1 MHWIKAAICFS
12 LVAFVA
18 TFSVARAAEPT
29 KEDLAFFENRIR
41 PLLVEHCQKCH
52 GAKKQES
59 GLRLDHREMMM
70 AGGDRGAAID
80 LADAGS
86 SLLLKAVRHE
96 GDLKMPEKKLPQPA
110 IDDLTEWI
118 KRGAPWPAEARSAA
132 VVRSGPITKEERL
145 FWSLQPPKE
154 MPLPELKDA
163 SRVSTPIDRFI
174 TAAWEKN
181 GVVPSKPADNR
192 TLLRRAT
199 FDLTGLPPEL
209 EELNAFLSDESPDAF
224 ARVIDR
230 LLASP
235 AYGERWGRHWLDVV
249 RYADTA
255 GETADY
261 PVREAYR
268 YRNYVIES
276 LNRDKPYDE
285 FVREQIAGDILAR
298 SAPRERYA
306 ELVTATGYL
315 AISRR
320 FGFDS
325 ENYHHLTIQDT
336 IDNLGQS
343 FLGLTL
349 GCARC
354 HDHKFD
360 PVTMSDYYALYGIFE
375 SSRYA
380 FPGSEQKQKVRAMA
394 PLLPPEEAA
403 AAWRKYDDR
412 FAALA
417 KQLETAKQGVPSVK
431 VRSLDDIDGDFELQG
446 VSAGGSRGV
455 LVPPWTYAGEPLI
468 TNGAQSPLK
477 NIYRGGGVGAMLPG
491 GEGEHGIAQAIP
503 AYLAKDAKA
512 LSISFDFRMAPAQAG
527 SKGEYRFFVG
537 NGVSTP
543 AAEVFISSEAAF
555 VRSGDEVQEVR
566 KLKPGQ
572 WYQAQLNLDLAAKT
586 WQAVV
591 ASPGDPFTSES
602 LKLAS
607 GFRGEVNHLALD
619 ARGHQQGPRPML
631 EIDNI
636 ATSRTPFPSVDSALP
651 LLPTP
656 EGEVKVPQMLAELN
670 PLLENGPCE
679 LAYAVVEGT
688 PVNTRIQKRGEPSK
702 LGEEV
707 SRRWLDVLG
716 GDVLAK
722 DKAGSGRLELAHWLT
737 RKENSLTSRVM
748 VNRLWQ
754 HHFAQGLVPTENDFG
769 TRGSRPSHPELLDYL
784 ASRFQSDGW
793 SMKKMHRR
801 IMLSCVYQLNSADS
815 LPLPLGEGRGEG
827 VGVGRGSPDP
837 ARSSTESLPVRGSLG
852 DLRSAVSAGSG
863 DPRRT
868 TTDPA
873 NQFLS
878 HFPRQRLDAES
889 LRDSLLF
896 LGGNLDRSVGKE
908 QPFPAMATW
917 GFTQHNP
924 FTAVYDSPRRSIYLM
939 TQRLKR
945 HPYLSLFDGADTN
958 ASTPRR
964 QDTTVPTQS
973 LFLMNDPFVHDQ
985 STGLARRV
993 LASAADEPARIR
1005 VVYEIILT
1013 REPTATDLA
1022 ADQAFLAEYGKLL
1035 STSSVPADQR
1045 EVAAWSALVRTLF
1058 TRNGF
1063 LFVD

>member
-1 MHWIKAAICFS
+1 VHWIKAASYFA
-12 LVAFVA
+12 LAFLVA
-18 TFSVARAAEPT
+18 TFAIAPAAEPT

-59 GLRLDHREMMM
+59 GLRLDHREMML

-80 LADAGS
+80 LADAGG

-96 GDLKMPEKKLPQPA
+96 GDLKMPEKKLPAAA
-110 IDDLTEWI
+110 IADLAEWI
-118 KRGAPWPAEARSAA
+118 KRGAPWPAEAKTTSNL
-132 VVRSGPITKEERL
+132 RSGPITKEERQ
-145 FWSLQPPKE
+145 FWSFQQPKE
-154 MPLPELKDA
+154 ASLMEVKDA
-163 SRVSTPIDRFI
+163 SRISTPIDHFVV
-174 TAAWEKN
+174 AAWEKN
-181 GVVPSKPADNR
+181 GLTPSPPADKR
-192 TLLRRAT
+192 TLLRRTA
-199 FDLTGLPPEL
+199 FDLTGLPPEI
-209 EELNAFLSDESPDAF
+209 EAVNAFVADESPDSF

-235 AYGERWGRHWLDVV
+235 AYGERWGRYWLDVV

-261 PVREAYR
+261 PVKEAYR
-268 YRNYVIES
+268 YRNYVIDS

-336 IDNLGQS
+336 IDTLGQS

-360 PVTMSDYYALYGIFE
+360 PVTTSDYYALYGIFE

-403 AAWRKYDDR
+403 VAWRKYDDR
-412 FAALA
+412 FVVLA

-477 NIYRGGGVGAMLPG
+477 NIYRGGAVGAMLPG
-491 GEGEHGIAQAIP
+491 GEVEHSIAQAIP
-503 AYLAKDAKA
+503 AYLVKNAKVC
-512 LSISFDFRMAPAQAG
+512 ISFDFKMAPAQAG

-537 NGVSTP
+537 NGASTP
-543 AAEVFISSEAAF
+543 AAEIFISSEAVF
-555 VRSGDEVQEVR
+555 VRSGDEVKEVR

-572 WYQAQLNLDLAAKT
+572 WYQAQLNLDASAKT
-586 WQAVV
+586 WQATI
-591 ASPGDPFTSES
+591 ASPGDPFTSEP
-602 LKLAS
+602 LKMAS
-607 GFRGEVNHLALD
+607 GFHGEVNHLDFD
-619 ARGHQQGPRPML
+619 ARGHMPGPRPML

-636 ATSRTPFPSVDSALP
+636 AASRVPFPSVDSP
-651 LLPTP
+651 LPTLPMP
-656 EGEVKVPQMLAELN
+656 EGEVKVPEVLAQLH

-702 LGEEV
+702 LGDEV
-707 SRRWLDVLG
+707 PRRWLDVLG

-722 DKAGSGRLELAHWLT
+722 DNAGSGRLELANWLT
-737 RKENSLTSRVM
+737 RTENPLTARVM

-754 HHFAQGLVPTENDFG
+754 HHFSQGLVATENDFG
-769 TRGSRPSHPELLDYL
+769 TRGSKASHPELLDCL
-784 ASRFQSDGW
+784 AVCFQKDGW

-801 IMLSCVYQLNSADS
+801 IMLSSVYQLSSA
-815 LPLPLGEGRGEG
+815 E
-827 VGVGRGSPDP
+827 P
-837 ARSSTESLPVRGSLG
+837 A
-852 DLRSAVSAGSG
+852 
-863 DPRRT
+863 T

-873 NQFLS
+873 NLQLS

-889 LRDSLLF
+889 LRDSLLL
-896 LGGNLDRSVGKE
+896 LGGNLDRSEGKE

-973 LFLMNDPFVHDQ
+973 LFLLNDPFVHDQ
-985 STGLARRV
+985 SASLARRI
-993 LASAADEPARIR
+993 LATATDEPARIR
-1005 VVYEIILT
+1005 LAYEIILT
-1013 REPTATDLA
+1013 REPTADDLA
-1022 ADQAFLAEYGKLL
+1022 GEQTFLAEYRKVL
-1035 STSSVPADQR
+1035 STSNIPANQR
-1045 EVAAWSALVRTLF
+1045 DVVAWSAVVRTLF
-1058 TRNGF
+1058 TGNGF

>member
-1 MHWIKAAICFS
+1 MVKSTGINYFAGIFAVHGIKPFVGFWAI
-12 LVAFVA
+12 LAGATVA
-18 TFSVARAAEPT
+18 SAAEPS
-29 KEDLAFFENRIR
+29 KDDLAFFENRIR
-41 PLLVEHCQKCH
+41 PLLVENCQKCH

-59 GLRLDHREMMM
+59 GLRLDHREMML

-80 LADAGS
+80 LADAGA

-110 IDDLTEWI
+110 IADLAEWI
-118 KRGAPWPAEARSAA
+118 RRGAPWPAEAKTATTL
-132 VVRSGPITKEERL
+132 RSGPITKEERL

-154 MPLPELKDA
+154 SPLPEVKDA
-163 SRVSTPIDRFI
+163 SRINTPVDRFV

-181 GVVPSKPADNR
+181 GLTPSMPADKR

-209 EELNAFLSDESPDAF
+209 EEVNVFVADDSPDAF
-224 ARVIDR
+224 AKTIDR

-261 PVREAYR
+261 PVKEAYR

-276 LNRDKPYDE
+276 LNRDKPYNE

-298 SAPRERYA
+298 TAPRERYA

-336 IDNLGQS
+336 IDTLGQS

-360 PVTMSDYYALYGIFE
+360 PVTTSDYYALYGIFE

-394 PLLPPEEAA
+394 PLMPPEEAA
-403 AAWRKYDDR
+403 VAWRKYDDR
-412 FAALA
+412 FAVLA

-491 GEGEHGIAQAIP
+491 GDGEHSVAQAIP
-503 AYLAKDAKA
+503 AYLAKDAKT
-512 LSISFDFRMAPAQAG
+512 LFVSFDFKMAPAQAG

-537 NGVSTP
+537 NGTSSP
-543 AAEVFISSEAAF
+543 AAEIFISSEAVF
-555 VRSGDEVQEVR
+555 VRSGDEVKETR

-572 WYQAQLNLDLAAKT
+572 WYQAQVNLDLAAGT
-586 WQAVV
+586 WQAII
-591 ASPGDPFTSES
+591 AAPGDPFTSQP

-607 GFRGEVNHLALD
+607 GFRGDVNHLAFD
-619 ARGHQQGPRPML
+619 AHGHLPGPRPML

-636 ATSRTPFPSVDSALP
+636 AASRVPFPSVDSPLPALP
-651 LLPTP
+651 MP
-656 EGEVKVPQMLAELN
+656 EGEIKVPEVLSQLN

-688 PVNTRIQKRGEPSK
+688 PGNTHIQKRGEPSK
-702 LGEEV
+702 LGDEV
-707 SRRWLDVLG
+707 PRRWLDVLG

-722 DKAGSGRLELAHWLT
+722 ENAGSGRLELANWLT
-737 RKENSLTSRVM
+737 RKENSLTARVM
-748 VNRLWQ
+748 VNRIWQ
-754 HHFAQGLVPTENDFG
+754 HHFAQGLVATENDFG
-769 TRGSRPSHPELLDYL
+769 TRGSRPTHPELLDFL
-784 ASRFQSDGW
+784 ATRFPADGW

-801 IMLSCVYQLNSADS
+801 IMLSGVYQLNSA
-815 LPLPLGEGRGEG
+815 E
-827 VGVGRGSPDP
+827 P
-837 ARSSTESLPVRGSLG
+837 A
-852 DLRSAVSAGSG
+852 
-863 DPRRT
+863 T

-878 HFPRQRLDAES
+878 HYPRQRLDAES
-889 LRDSLLF
+889 LRDSLLL
-896 LGGNLDRSVGKE
+896 LGGNLDRSMGKE
-908 QPFPAMATW
+908 QPFPALATW

-945 HPYLSLFDGADTN
+945 HPYLALFDGADTN

-973 LFLMNDPFVHDQ
+973 LFLMNDPFVHEQ
-985 STGLARRV
+985 SAGLARRV
-993 LASAADEPARIR
+993 LASADGEPARIR
-1005 VVYEIILT
+1005 LAYDIVLSQ
-1013 REPTATDLA
+1013 EPTADDITT
-1022 ADQAFLAEYGKLL
+1022 DQAFLAEYGKQLAT
-1035 STSSVPADQR
+1035 STVAADQR
-1045 EVAAWSALVRTLF
+1045 DVAAWSALVRTIL
-1058 TRNGF
+1058 TRNDF

>member
-1 MHWIKAAICFS
+1 MFMTLRTHTIHCSLAI
-12 LVAFVA
+12 LVA
-18 TFSVARAAEPT
+18 TFSVACASEPT

-59 GLRLDHREMMM
+59 GLRLDHREMML
-70 AGGDRGAAID
+70 AGGDRGAAVD
-80 LADAGS
+80 LADVEA

-96 GDLKMPEKKLPQPA
+96 GDLKMPEKKLPQQA
-110 IDDLTEWI
+110 MIDLVEWI
-118 KRGAPWPAEARSAA
+118 RRGAPWPVESKTTAT
-132 VVRSGPITKEERL
+132 VRSGPITKEERL
-145 FWSLQPPKE
+145 FWSLQPPRE
-154 MPLPELKDA
+154 ALLPEVKDS
-163 SRVSTPIDRFI
+163 SRASTPMDRFI
-174 TAAWEKN
+174 TAAWEKH
-181 GVVPSKPADNR
+181 GLTPSMPADQR

-209 EELNAFLSDESPDAF
+209 EEVKAFLADESPDAF
-224 ARVIDR
+224 AKVVDR

-268 YRNYVIES
+268 YRNYVVET

-298 SAPRERYA
+298 SAPREKYA

-336 IDNLGQS
+336 IDTLGQS

-380 FPGSEQKQKVRAMA
+380 FPGSEQKQRVRAMA

-403 AAWRKYDDR
+403 AAWQKYDDR
-412 FAALA
+412 FAVLA
-417 KQLETAKQGVPSVK
+417 KQLEAAKQGVPSVK

-477 NIYRGGGVGAMLPG
+477 NVYRGGAVGAMLPG
-491 GEGEHGIAQAIP
+491 GEGEHSIAQAIP
-503 AYLAKDAKA
+503 ASLAKEAKS
-512 LSISFDFRMAPAQAG
+512 LHIVFDFRLTPAQAG
-527 SKGEYRFFVG
+527 SQGEYRFFVG
-537 NGVSTP
+537 NGARTP
-543 AAEVFISSEAAF
+543 AAEIYISSEAIF
-555 VRSGDEVQEVR
+555 VRSGDEVKEVR
-566 KLKPGQ
+566 KLKPGH
-572 WYQAQLNLDLAAKT
+572 WYQAQLHLDLAAET
-586 WQAVV
+586 WRAVI
-591 ASPGDPFTSES
+591 ASPGDPFTSDP
-602 LKLAS
+602 LKLAG
-607 GFRGEVNHLALD
+607 GFRGEVNHLAID
-619 ARGHQQGPRPML
+619 ARGHLPGPRPML

-636 ATSRTPFPSVDSALP
+636 AASRVPFPSVDSSLPALP
-651 LLPTP
+651 MP
-656 EGEVKVPQMLAELN
+656 EGEVQVPQVLAELN

-702 LGEEV
+702 LGDEV
-707 SRRWLDVLG
+707 PRRWLDVLG
-716 GDVLAK
+716 GDLLAK
-722 DKAGSGRLELAHWLT
+722 DNAGSGRLELANWLT
-737 RKENSLTSRVM
+737 RPENPLTARVM
-748 VNRLWQ
+748 VNRIWQ
-754 HHFAQGLVPTENDFG
+754 HHFVQGLVATENDFG

-784 ASRFQSDGW
+784 ASRFQADGW
-793 SMKKMHRR
+793 SLKKMHRR
-801 IMLSCVYQLNSADS
+801 IMLSSVYQLSS
-815 LPLPLGEGRGEG
+815 GE
-827 VGVGRGSPDP
+827 P
-837 ARSSTESLPVRGSLG
+837 A
-852 DLRSAVSAGSG
+852 
-863 DPRRT
+863 T

-878 HFPRQRLDAES
+878 HYPRQRLDAES
-889 LRDSLLF
+889 LRDSLLW

-908 QPFPAMATW
+908 QPFPAIATW

-924 FTAVYDSPRRSIYLM
+924 FTAVFDSPRRSIYLM

-945 HPYLSLFDGADTN
+945 HPYLALFDGADTN

-973 LFLMNDPFVHDQ
+973 LFLMNDPFVHEQ
-985 STGLARRV
+985 SVGLARRI
-993 LASAADEPARIR
+993 LASAADEPPRIR
-1005 VVYEIILT
+1005 LAYEMILT
-1013 REPTATDLA
+1013 QEPSVDDLA
-1022 ADQAFLAEYGKLL
+1022 ADRVFLAQYRQLL
-1035 STSSVPADQR
+1035 ASSNFPDDQR
-1045 EVAAWSALVRTLF
+1045 EVVAWSALMRTLF
-1058 TRNGF
+1058 TRNEF

>member
-1 MHWIKAAICFS
+1 MTFRTLTTYCAVAI
-12 LVAFVA
+12 FVA
-18 TFSVARAAEPT
+18 TSAACAAEPT

-59 GLRLDHREMMM
+59 GLRLDHREMML

-80 LADAGS
+80 LADAGA
-86 SLLLKAVRHE
+86 SLLLKAVQHE

-110 IDDLTEWI
+110 IADLAEWI
-118 KRGAPWPAEARSAA
+118 RRGAPWPAEAKTATTL
-132 VVRSGPITKEERL
+132 RSGPITKEERQ
-145 FWSLQPPKE
+145 FWSLQPPQDL
-154 MPLPELKDA
+154 PLPEVKDA
-163 SRVSTPIDRFI
+163 SRISTPIDRFI
-174 TAAWEKN
+174 NAAWEKN
-181 GVVPSKPADNR
+181 GLTPSPLADKR

-209 EELNAFLSDESPDAF
+209 EDVNAFLADESPDAF
-224 ARVIDR
+224 AKTTDR

-276 LNRDKPYDE
+276 LNRDKPYDQ

-298 SAPRERYA
+298 TAPREKYA

-336 IDNLGQS
+336 IDTLGQS
-343 FLGLTL
+343 FLALTL

-360 PVTMSDYYALYGIFE
+360 PVTTSDYYALYGIFE

-403 AAWRKYDDR
+403 AAWRKYDER
-412 FAALA
+412 FTVLA

-455 LVPPWTYAGEPLI
+455 LVLPWTYAGEPLI
-468 TNGAQSPLK
+468 TNGAQSSLK

-491 GEGEHGIAQAIP
+491 GDGEHSISQAIP
-503 AYLAKDAKA
+503 AYLAKDAKS
-512 LSISFDFRMAPAQAG
+512 LHVTFDFRMAPAHAG
-527 SKGEYRFFVG
+527 SKGEYRFCVG
-537 NGVSTP
+537 NGANIP
-543 AAEVFISSEAAF
+543 AAEIFISSEAAF
-555 VRSGDEVQEVR
+555 VRGGDEVKEVR

-572 WYQAQLNLDLAAKT
+572 WYQAQLNLDIAAGT
-586 WQAVV
+586 WQASI
-591 ASPGDPFTSES
+591 AAPEDPFTSEP
-602 LKLAS
+602 LKLAG
-607 GFRGEVNHLALD
+607 GFRGDVNHLAFD
-619 ARGHQQGPRPML
+619 ARGHLPGPRPML

-636 ATSRTPFPSVDSALP
+636 AASRVPFPSVDSP
-651 LLPTP
+651 LPTLPMP
-656 EGEVKVPQMLAELN
+656 EGEVKLPEIQAELHS
-670 PLLENGPCE
+670 LLEIGPSE

-688 PVNTRIQKRGEPSK
+688 PVNTRIHKRGEPSK
-702 LGEEV
+702 LGDEV
-707 SRRWLDVLG
+707 PRRWLDVLG
-716 GDVLAK
+716 GDVLAN
-722 DKAGSGRLELAHWLT
+722 DNAGSGRLELANWLT
-737 RKENSLTSRVM
+737 RKDNPLTARVM
-748 VNRLWQ
+748 VNRIWQ
-754 HHFAQGLVPTENDFG
+754 HHFAQGLVATENDFG
-769 TRGSRPSHPELLDYL
+769 TRGSRPTHPELLDYL
-784 ASRFQSDGW
+784 ASRLQADGW
-793 SMKKMHRR
+793 SIKKLHRR
-801 IMLSCVYQLNSADS
+801 MMLSGVYQLSSA
-815 LPLPLGEGRGEG
+815 E
-827 VGVGRGSPDP
+827 P
-837 ARSSTESLPVRGSLG
+837 ASTN
-852 DLRSAVSAGSG
+852 DLV
-863 DPRRT
+863 
-868 TTDPA
+868 
-873 NQFLS
+873 NVFLS
-878 HFPRQRLDAES
+878 HYPRQRLDAES
-889 LRDSLLF
+889 LRDSLLL

-908 QPFPAMATW
+908 QPFPALATW

-973 LFLMNDPFVHDQ
+973 LFLLNDPFVHEQ
-985 STGLARRV
+985 AAGLARRII
-993 LASAADEPARIR
+993 ASSTDEPARIR
-1005 VVYEIILT
+1005 RAYEIILT
-1013 REPTATDLA
+1013 REPTADDLA
-1022 ADQAFLAEYGKLL
+1022 AEQTFLAEYRKIL
-1035 STSSVPADQR
+1035 SISNIPADQR
-1045 EVAAWSALVRTLF
+1045 DVAAWSALVRTVL
-1058 TRNGF
+1058 TRNDF

>member
-1 MHWIKAAICFS
+1 VHWIKAVVYFS
-12 LVAFVA
+12 LAIFVA
-18 TFSVARAAEPT
+18 TFSVASAAEPT
-29 KEDLAFFENRIR
+29 KEDFAFFENRIR

-59 GLRLDHREMMM
+59 GLRLDHREMML
-70 AGGDRGAAID
+70 AGGDRGAAVD
-80 LADAGS
+80 LADAGA

-110 IDDLTEWI
+110 IADLAEWI
-118 KRGAPWPAEARSAA
+118 KRGAPWPAEAKTTAA
-132 VVRSGPITKEERL
+132 VRSGPITKEERQ

-154 MPLPELKDA
+154 APLPEVKDA
-163 SRVSTPIDRFI
+163 SRISAPIDRFI
-174 TAAWEKN
+174 AVAWEKN
-181 GVVPSKPADNR
+181 GLTPSQPADKR

-209 EELNAFLSDESPDAF
+209 EEVNAFLADESPDAF

-268 YRNYVIES
+268 YRNYVIDS
-276 LNRDKPYDE
+276 LNRDKPYDK

-298 SAPRERYA
+298 TAPRERYA

-336 IDNLGQS
+336 IDTLGQS

-360 PVTMSDYYALYGIFE
+360 PVTTNDYYALYGIFE

-403 AAWRKYDDR
+403 VAWRKYDES
-412 FAALA
+412 FAVLA

-477 NIYRGGGVGAMLPG
+477 NIYRGGAVGAMLPG
-491 GEGEHGIAQAIP
+491 GEGEHSIAQAIP
-503 AYLAKDAKA
+503 AYLVKNAKTVC
-512 LSISFDFRMAPAQAG
+512 ISFDFKMAPAQAA
-527 SKGEYRFFVG
+527 SKGEYRFVVG
-537 NGVSTP
+537 NGASTP
-543 AAEVFISSEAAF
+543 AAEIFISSEAVF
-555 VRSGDEVQEVR
+555 VRSGEEVKEVR

-572 WYQAQLNLDLAAKT
+572 WYQVQLNLDLVAKT
-586 WQAVV
+586 WQVII
-591 ASPGDPFTSES
+591 ASPGDPFTSEP
-602 LKLAS
+602 LKLVS
-607 GFRGEVNHLALD
+607 GLHGEVNYLAFD
-619 ARGHQQGPRPML
+619 TRGHLPGPRPML

-636 ATSRTPFPSVDSALP
+636 AASRVPFPSVDSPLPALP
-651 LLPTP
+651 MP
-656 EGEVKVPQMLAELN
+656 EGEIKVPQVLAELH

-688 PVNTRIQKRGEPSK
+688 PGNTRIQKRGEPSK
-702 LGEEV
+702 LGDEV
-707 SRRWLDVLG
+707 PRRWLDVLG

-722 DKAGSGRLELAHWLT
+722 DNAGSGRLELADWLT
-737 RKENSLTSRVM
+737 RKENPLTARVA
-748 VNRLWQ
+748 VNRIWQ
-754 HHFAQGLVPTENDFG
+754 HHFAQGLVATENDFG
-769 TRGSRPSHPELLDYL
+769 TRGSRPTHPELLDYL
-784 ASRFQSDGW
+784 ASRFQADSW
-793 SMKKMHRR
+793 SIKKMHRR
-801 IMLSCVYQLNSADS
+801 IMLSAVYQL
-815 LPLPLGEGRGEG
+815 
-827 VGVGRGSPDP
+827 
-837 ARSSTESLPVRGSLG
+837 SSTEL
-852 DLRSAVSAGSG
+852 ATTA
-863 DPRRT
+863 DPS
-868 TTDPA
+868 
-873 NQFLS
+873 NLFLS
-878 HFPRQRLDAES
+878 HYPRQRLDAES
-889 LRDSLLF
+889 LRDSLLL
-896 LGGNLDRSVGKE
+896 LGGNLDRSEGKE

-973 LFLMNDPFVHDQ
+973 LFLMNDPFVHEQ
-985 STGLARRV
+985 SAGLARRL
-993 LASAADEPARIR
+993 LATATDDPARIR
-1005 VVYEIILT
+1005 LAYEIVLNRIT
-1013 REPTATDLA
+1013 TADNFA
-1022 ADQAFLAEYGKLL
+1022 ADLAFLAEYRRIL
-1035 STSSVPADQR
+1035 STSNIPADQR
-1045 EVAAWSALVRTLF
+1045 EVATWGALVRTLL
-1058 TRNGF
+1058 TRNEF
-1063 LFVD
+1063 LFID

>member
-1 MHWIKAAICFS
+1 MHWIKAAIYFS
-12 LVAFVA
+12 STILVA
-18 TFSVARAAEPT
+18 TFSVACAAEPT

-59 GLRLDHREMMM
+59 GLRLDHREMML
-70 AGGDRGAAID
+70 AGGERGAAVD
-80 LADAGS
+80 LADAGA

-110 IDDLTEWI
+110 IADLTEWI
-118 KRGAPWPAEARSAA
+118 KRGAPWPAEAKSAA
-132 VVRSGPITKEERL
+132 AVRSGPITKEERQ

-154 MPLPELKDA
+154 APLLEVKDA
-163 SRVSTPIDRFI
+163 GQASTPIDRFI
-174 TAAWEKN
+174 SAAWEKN
-181 GVVPSKPADNR
+181 GLTPSKPADKR
-192 TLLRRAT
+192 TLLRRAS
-199 FDLTGLPPEL
+199 FDLTGLPPEI
-209 EELNAFLSDESPDAF
+209 EEVNAFLADESPDAF
-224 ARVIDR
+224 ARVTDR
-230 LLASP
+230 MLASP

-268 YRNYVIES
+268 YRNYVIDS

-298 SAPRERYA
+298 SAPREKYA

-336 IDNLGQS
+336 IDNVGQT

-380 FPGSEQKQKVRAMA
+380 FPGSEQKQRVRAMA
-394 PLLPPEEAA
+394 PLLPPEETA

-412 FAALA
+412 FAVLA

-491 GEGEHGIAQAIP
+491 GEAEHSIAQAIP
-503 AYLAKDAKA
+503 AYLAKDAKSLNVA
-512 LSISFDFRMAPAQAG
+512 FDFRMNPTQAG

-537 NGVSTP
+537 NGASIP
-543 AAEVFISSEAAF
+543 AAEIFISSEAAF
-555 VRSGDEVQEVR
+555 VRSGDEVKEVR
-566 KLKPGQ
+566 KLKLGQ
-572 WYQAQLNLDLAAKT
+572 WYQAQLNLDIAAGT
-586 WQAVV
+586 WQASI
-591 ASPGDPFTSES
+591 AAPGDPFTSES
-602 LKLAS
+602 LKLAG
-607 GFRGEVNHLALD
+607 GFRGEVNHLAFD
-619 ARGHQQGPRPML
+619 ARGHLPGPRPML

-636 ATSRTPFPSVDSALP
+636 AASRTPFPSVDSPLPALP
-651 LLPTP
+651 MP
-656 EGEVKVPQMLAELN
+656 EGEVKVPEVLAQLH

-688 PVNTRIQKRGEPSK
+688 PGNTRIQKRGEPSK
-702 LGEEV
+702 LGDEV
-707 SRRWLDVLG
+707 PRRWLDILG
-716 GDVLAK
+716 GDVLPKEAS
-722 DKAGSGRLELAHWLT
+722 GSGRLELANWLT
-737 RKENSLTSRVM
+737 RKENPLLARAM
-748 VNRLWQ
+748 VNRIWQ
-754 HHFAQGLVPTENDFG
+754 HHFAQGLVATENDFG
-769 TRGSRPSHPELLDYL
+769 TRGAKPTHPELLDYL
-784 ASRFQSDGW
+784 ATRFSADGW
-793 SMKKMHRR
+793 SIKKMHRR
-801 IMLSCVYQLNSADS
+801 IMLSSVYQQSSAN
-815 LPLPLGEGRGEG
+815 LPPLPRGEG
-827 VGVGRGSPDP
+827 TG
-837 ARSSTESLPVRGSLG
+837 
-852 DLRSAVSAGSG
+852 
-863 DPRRT
+863 
-868 TTDPA
+868 DPA
-873 NQFLS
+873 NLFLA
-878 HFPRQRLDAES
+878 HYPRQRLDAES
-889 LRDSLLF
+889 LRDSLLL
-896 LGGNLDRSVGKE
+896 LGGNLDRSTGKE

-973 LFLMNDPFVHDQ
+973 LFLMNDPFVHEQ
-985 STGLARRV
+985 SAGLARSI
-993 LASAADEPARIR
+993 LASANDDAARIR
-1005 VVYEIILT
+1005 LAYEIVLT
-1013 REPTATDLA
+1013 HEPSPEDVA
-1022 ADQAFLAEYGKLL
+1022 ADQTFLAKYRQSLTANN
-1035 STSSVPADQR
+1035 SPADQR
-1045 EVAAWSALVRTLF
+1045 ELTAWSALVRTLL
-1058 TRNGF
+1058 TRNEF

>member
-1 MHWIKAAICFS
+1 M
-12 LVAFVA
+12 LVA
-18 TFSVARAAEPT
+18 TFSVACAAEPT
-29 KEDLAFFENRIR
+29 REDLAFFENRIR

-59 GLRLDHREMMM
+59 GLRLDHREMML

-80 LADAGS
+80 LANAGA

-110 IDDLTEWI
+110 IADLTEWI
-118 KRGAPWPAEARSAA
+118 RRGAPWPAEAKGTAT
-132 VVRSGPITKEERL
+132 VRSGPITKEERQ
-145 FWSLQPPKE
+145 FWSFQPPKE
-154 MPLPELKDA
+154 VPLPDVKDA
-163 SRVSTPIDRFI
+163 SRISSPIDRFI

-181 GVVPSKPADNR
+181 GLAPSIPADKR

-209 EELNAFLSDESPDAF
+209 EEVNAFLADDSPDAF
-224 ARVIDR
+224 ARVVDR

-249 RYADTA
+249 RYADSA

-268 YRNYVIES
+268 YRNYVIDS

-298 SAPRERYA
+298 SAPREKYA

-315 AISRR
+315 ATSRR

-336 IDNLGQS
+336 IDTLGQS

-360 PVTMSDYYALYGIFE
+360 PVTTSDYYALYGIFE

-403 AAWRKYDDR
+403 AAWQKYDEQ

-417 KQLETAKQGVPSVK
+417 KQLEFAKQSMPSVK
-431 VRSLDDIDGDFELQG
+431 IRSLDDIDGDFELQG

-455 LVPPWTYAGEPLI
+455 LVPPWTYTGEPLI

-477 NIYRGGGVGAMLPG
+477 NIYRGGGVGALLPG
-491 GEGEHGIAQAIP
+491 GDGEHSIAQAIP
-503 AYLAKDAKA
+503 AHLAKEAKS
-512 LSISFDFRMAPAQAG
+512 LHVSFDFKM
-527 SKGEYRFFVG
+527 
-537 NGVSTP
+537 TP
-543 AAEVFISSEAAF
+543 AAGGAKGAYRFAVSHGRDISVAELYVSSEAVL
-555 VRSGDEVQEVR
+555 VRSGEEVKELR
-566 KLKPGQ
+566 KVKPGT
-572 WYQAQLNLDLAAKT
+572 WYQAQLHVDLTAGTWTASIAA
-586 WQAVV
+586 
-591 ASPGDPFTSES
+591 PGDPFTSEA
-602 LKLAS
+602 LKLS
-607 GFRGEVNHLALD
+607 GEPKGVNLLSIDSRGSVA
-619 ARGHQQGPRPML
+619 GPRPTL

-636 ATSRTPFPSVDSALP
+636 AVSKSSFASVDSP
-651 LLPTP
+651 IPMPPIP
-656 EGEVKVPQMLAELN
+656 EGAVNVPQVLAELH
-670 PLLENGPCE
+670 PLIENGPCE

-688 PVNTRIQKRGEPSK
+688 PANSRIQKRGEPTK
-702 LGEEV
+702 LGDEV
-707 SRRWLDVLG
+707 PRRWLDILG
-716 GDVLAK
+716 GDVLPKEAS
-722 DKAGSGRLELAHWLT
+722 GSGRLELANWLT
-737 RKENSLTSRVM
+737 RKENPLTARVM
-748 VNRLWQ
+748 VNRIWQ
-754 HHFAQGLVPTENDFG
+754 HHFAQGLVATENDFG
-769 TRGSRPSHPELLDYL
+769 TRGSRATHPELLDYL
-784 ASRFQSDGW
+784 ASRFQVDGW
-793 SMKKMHRR
+793 SIKKMHRR
-801 IMLSCVYQLNSADS
+801 MMLSSVYQLSSAE
-815 LPLPLGEGRGEG
+815 LPPLPLGEGIG
-827 VGVGRGSPDP
+827 
-837 ARSSTESLPVRGSLG
+837 
-852 DLRSAVSAGSG
+852 
-863 DPRRT
+863 
-868 TTDPA
+868 DPA
-873 NQFLS
+873 NLLLS
-878 HFPRQRLDAES
+878 HYPRQRLDAES
-889 LRDSLLF
+889 LRDSLLL
-896 LGGNLDRSVGKE
+896 LGGNLDRTVGKE
-908 QPFPAMATW
+908 HPFPALATW

-945 HPYLSLFDGADTN
+945 HPYLALFDGADTN

-964 QDTTVPTQS
+964 QETTVPTQS
-973 LFLMNDPFVHDQ
+973 LFLMNDPFVHEQ
-985 STGLARRV
+985 SVGLARRI

-1005 VVYEIILT
+1005 LAYEIVLT
-1013 REPTATDLA
+1013 QEPAADDLA
-1022 ADQAFLAEYGKLL
+1022 ADQMFLSQYRQILA
-1035 STSSVPADQR
+1035 TSSFPADQR
-1045 EVAAWSALVRTLF
+1045 ELAAWGALVRTLV
-1058 TRNGF
+1058 TRNEF

>member
-1 MHWIKAAICFS
+1 MLWKTASNRSLWEIAVILIAI
-12 LVAFVA
+12 APGRFV
-18 TFSVARAAEPT
+18 SAAEPT

-59 GLRLDHREMMM
+59 GLRLDRREMML

-80 LADAGS
+80 LADAGA
-86 SLLLKAVRHE
+86 SLLLKAVKHE

-110 IDDLTEWI
+110 IADLTEWI
-118 KRGAPWPAEARSAA
+118 RRGAPWPIEAKSAVA
-132 VVRSGPITKEERL
+132 VRSGPITKEERL
-145 FWSLQPPKE
+145 FWSLQLPKE
-154 MPLPELKDA
+154 SPLPDVKDA
-163 SRVSTPIDRFI
+163 SRINTPIDRFI

-181 GVVPSKPADNR
+181 GLTPAPPADKR

-199 FDLTGLPPEL
+199 FDLTGLPPEQL
-209 EELNAFLSDESPDAF
+209 EDVNAFLADESPDAF
-224 ARVIDR
+224 ARVLDR

-298 SAPRERYA
+298 TAPREKYA

-336 IDNLGQS
+336 IDTLGQS

-360 PVTMSDYYALYGIFE
+360 PVTTSDYYALYGIFE

-394 PLLPPEEAA
+394 SLLPPEEAA
-403 AAWRKYDDR
+403 VAWRKYDER
-412 FAALA
+412 FAVLA
-417 KQLETAKQGVPSVK
+417 RQLETAKQGVPSVK

-477 NIYRGGGVGAMLPG
+477 NIYRGGGVGAMLPAGDG
-491 GEGEHGIAQAIP
+491 GHSVAQAIP
-503 AYLAKDAKA
+503 AYLAKDAKS
-512 LSISFDFRMAPAQAG
+512 LYVSFDFRMTPAQAG
-527 SKGEYRFFVG
+527 SKGEYRFYVG
-537 NGVSTP
+537 NGVSLP
-543 AAEVFISSEAAF
+543 ATEIFISSEAVF
-555 VRSGDEVQEVR
+555 VRSGDEVKEVR

-572 WYQAQLNLDLAAKT
+572 WYQAQLNLDIAAGT
-586 WQAVV
+586 WQAII
-591 ASPGDPFTSES
+591 AAPGDPFTSEP
-602 LKLAS
+602 LKLAG
-607 GFRGEVNHLALD
+607 GFRGEVNRLAFD
-619 ARGHQQGPRPML
+619 VRGHLPGSRPML
-631 EIDNI
+631 DIDNI
-636 ATSRTPFPSVDSALP
+636 AASRSPFPSVDSPLPALP
-651 LLPTP
+651 IP
-656 EGEVKVPQMLAELN
+656 EGEIKVQQVLAELH

-688 PVNTRIQKRGEPSK
+688 PGNTSVHKRGEPSK
-702 LGEEV
+702 LGDQV
-707 SRRWLDVLG
+707 PRRWLDVLG

-722 DKAGSGRLELAHWLT
+722 DYAGSGRLELANWLT
-737 RKENSLTSRVM
+737 RKENPLTARVM
-748 VNRLWQ
+748 VNRIWQ
-754 HHFAQGLVPTENDFG
+754 HHFAHGLVATENDFG
-769 TRGSRPSHPELLDYL
+769 TRGSKPTHPELLDFL
-784 ASRFQSDGW
+784 ASRFQADGW
-793 SMKKMHRR
+793 SIKKMHRR
-801 IMLSCVYQLNSADS
+801 VVLSSVYQLSS
-815 LPLPLGEGRGEG
+815 GEQ
-827 VGVGRGSPDP
+827 
-837 ARSSTESLPVRGSLG
+837 T
-852 DLRSAVSAGSG
+852 
-863 DPRRT
+863 T

-873 NQFLS
+873 NLLLA
-878 HFPRQRLDAES
+878 HYPRQRLDAES

-908 QPFPAMATW
+908 QPFPAVATW

-924 FTAVYDSPRRSIYLM
+924 FTAVYDSPRRSLYLM

-945 HPYLSLFDGADTN
+945 HPYLALFDGADTN

-964 QDTTVPTQS
+964 QETTVPTQS

-985 STGLARRV
+985 SACLTRRV
-993 LASAADEPARIR
+993 LASAADEPSRIR
-1005 VVYEIILT
+1005 RAYEIILT
-1013 REPTATDLA
+1013 REPSASDLA
-1022 ADQAFLAEYGKLL
+1022 ADHMFLEEYGKILA
-1035 STSSVPADQR
+1035 SSNIPADQR
-1045 EVAAWSALVRTLF
+1045 EPATWSALVRTLF
-1058 TRNGF
+1058 TRNEF

>member
-1 MHWIKAAICFS
+1 MHWNKAAVYS
-12 LVAFVA
+12 SA
-18 TFSVARAAEPT
+18 TMFIVVWSVTTVPAAEPS

-59 GLRLDHREMMM
+59 GLRLDHREMML
-70 AGGDRGAAID
+70 AGGDRGAAVD
-80 LADAGS
+80 LADTGA
-86 SLLLKAVRHE
+86 SLLLKAVKHE
-96 GDLKMPEKKLPQPA
+96 GDLKMPEKKLPQAA
-110 IDDLTEWI
+110 IADLAEWI
-118 KRGAPWPAEARSAA
+118 RRGAPWPVESKSATA
-132 VVRSGPITKEERL
+132 VRSGPITKEERL

-154 MPLPELKDA
+154 APLPEVKDS

-174 TAAWEKN
+174 SAAWEKN
-181 GVVPSKPADNR
+181 SLTPSMPADKR

-209 EELNAFLSDESPDAF
+209 EDVNAFLADESPDAF
-224 ARVIDR
+224 AKTIDR

-261 PVREAYR
+261 PVKEAYR

-285 FVREQIAGDILAR
+285 FVREQLAGDILAR
-298 SAPRERYA
+298 SAPREKYA

-336 IDNLGQS
+336 IDTLGQS

-360 PVTMSDYYALYGIFE
+360 PVTTSDYYALYGIFE

-403 AAWRKYDDR
+403 AAWRKYDER
-412 FAALA
+412 FAVLA

-477 NIYRGGGVGAMLPG
+477 NIYRGGGVGASLPG
-491 GEGEHGIAQAIP
+491 GDGEHSIAQSIP
-503 AYLAKDAKA
+503 ANLAKDAKS
-512 LSISFDFRMAPAQAG
+512 LCISFDFKMAPAQAG
-527 SKGEYRFFVG
+527 SKGEYRVFVG
-537 NGVSTP
+537 NGASSP
-543 AAEVFISSEAAF
+543 AAEIFISSEAVF
-555 VRSGDEVQEVR
+555 VRSGDEVKEVR

-572 WYQAQLNLDLAAKT
+572 WYQAQLHLDIAAGT
-586 WQAVV
+586 WQANI
-591 ASPGDPFTSES
+591 AAPGDTFTSEP

-607 GFRGEVNHLALD
+607 GFRWEVNHLAFD
-619 ARGHQQGPRPML
+619 ARGHLPGPRPML

-636 ATSRTPFPSVDSALP
+636 AASRSPFPSVDSPLPALP
-651 LLPTP
+651 MP
-656 EGEVKVPQMLAELN
+656 EGEVKVPEVLAELH

-688 PVNTRIQKRGEPSK
+688 PGNTRVHKRGEPSK
-702 LGEEV
+702 LGDEV
-707 SRRWLDVLG
+707 PRRWLDVLG

-722 DKAGSGRLELAHWLT
+722 DNAGSGRLELASWLT
-737 RKENSLTSRVM
+737 RPENPLTARVM
-748 VNRLWQ
+748 VNRIWQ
-754 HHFAQGLVPTENDFG
+754 HHFSHGLVATENDFG
-769 TRGSRPSHPELLDYL
+769 TRGAKPTHPELLDYL
-784 ASRFQSDGW
+784 ASRFQADGW
-793 SMKKMHRR
+793 SIKKMHRR
-801 IMLSCVYQLNSADS
+801 MMLSGFYQLSSHEPATTA
-815 LPLPLGEGRGEG
+815 
-827 VGVGRGSPDP
+827 DP
-837 ARSSTESLPVRGSLG
+837 AH
-852 DLRSAVSAGSG
+852 
-863 DPRRT
+863 
-868 TTDPA
+868 
-873 NQFLS
+873 QFLS
-878 HFPRQRLDAES
+878 HYPRQRLDAES
-889 LRDSLLF
+889 LRDSLLM

-908 QPFPAMATW
+908 QPFPALATW

-973 LFLMNDPFVHDQ
+973 LFLLNDPFVHEQ
-985 STGLARRV
+985 STGLARRL
-993 LASAADEPARIR
+993 LASSTDEPARIR
-1005 VVYEIILT
+1005 VAYEIILT
-1013 REPTATDLA
+1013 REPTTDDLS
-1022 ADQAFLAEYGKLL
+1022 ADKEFLAEYTKIL
-1035 STSSVPADQR
+1035 STSNIPADQR
-1045 EVAAWSALVRTLF
+1045 DVAAWSALVRTLV
-1058 TRNGF
+1058 TRNDF

>member
-1 MHWIKAAICFS
+1 MVSLRFGFDLAGPLAVHWTKAASYFF
-12 LVAFVA
+12 LAMLVA
-18 TFSVARAAEPT
+18 TFSAACAAEPT

-59 GLRLDHREMMM
+59 GLRLDHREMML
-70 AGGDRGAAID
+70 AGGDRGAAVD
-80 LADAGS
+80 LADAGA
-86 SLLLKAVRHE
+86 SLLLKAVKHE
-96 GDLKMPEKKLPQPA
+96 GDLKMPEKKLPQAA
-110 IDDLTEWI
+110 IADLTEWI
-118 KRGAPWPAEARSAA
+118 KRGAPWPAEAKGTAA
-132 VVRSGPITKEERL
+132 VRSGPITKEERL
-145 FWSLQPPKE
+145 FWSFQSPKDVS
-154 MPLPELKDA
+154 LPEVKDA
-163 SRVSTPIDRFI
+163 SRISTPIDRFI
-174 TAAWEKN
+174 AAAWEKN
-181 GVVPSKPADNR
+181 GLAPSPPADKR

-199 FDLTGLPPEL
+199 FDLTGLPPEVD
-209 EELNAFLSDESPDAF
+209 EVNSFLADKSPDAF

-235 AYGERWGRHWLDVV
+235 ACGERWGRHWLDVV

-276 LNRDKPYDE
+276 INRDKPYDE

-298 SAPRERYA
+298 SAPREKYA
-306 ELVTATGYL
+306 ELITATGYL

-325 ENYHHLTIQDT
+325 ENYYHLTIQDT
-336 IDNLGQS
+336 IDTLGQS

-360 PVTMSDYYALYGIFE
+360 PVTTSDYYALYGIFE

-403 AAWRKYDDR
+403 AAWRKYDER
-412 FAALA
+412 FAVLA
-417 KQLETAKQGVPSVK
+417 KQLETTKQGVPSVK

-468 TNGAQSPLK
+468 TNGAQSPWK

-491 GEGEHGIAQAIP
+491 GDGEHSIAQAIP
-503 AYLAKDAKA
+503 AYLVNDAKT
-512 LSISFDFRMAPAQAG
+512 LCISFDFRMAPAQAG

-537 NGVSTP
+537 NGASTP
-543 AAEVFISSEAAF
+543 AAEIFISSEAVF
-555 VRSGDEVQEVR
+555 VRSSDEVKEVR

-572 WYQAQLNLDLAAKT
+572 WYQMQLNLDMAPGT
-586 WQAVV
+586 WQASI
-591 ASPGDPFTSES
+591 AAPGDPFTSEP

-607 GFRGEVNHLALD
+607 GFRGEVNHLAFD
-619 ARGHQQGPRPML
+619 ARGHLPGPRPML

-636 ATSRTPFPSVDSALP
+636 AASRVPFPSVDSPLPALP
-651 LLPTP
+651 MP
-656 EGEVKVPQMLAELN
+656 EGEVKVPQVLAELH

-702 LGEEV
+702 LGDEV
-707 SRRWLDVLG
+707 PRRWLDILG

-722 DKAGSGRLELAHWLT
+722 GVSGSGRLELANWLT
-737 RKENSLTSRVM
+737 RKENPLTARVM
-748 VNRLWQ
+748 VNRIWQ
-754 HHFAQGLVPTENDFG
+754 HHFAQGLVATENDFG
-769 TRGSRPSHPELLDYL
+769 TRGSRPTHPELLDYL
-784 ASRFQSDGW
+784 TTRFQADGW
-793 SMKKMHRR
+793 SIKKMHQR
-801 IMLSCVYQLNSADS
+801 IMLSSVYQL
-815 LPLPLGEGRGEG
+815 
-827 VGVGRGSPDP
+827 
-837 ARSSTESLPVRGSLG
+837 SSSEPT
-852 DLRSAVSAGSG
+852 
-863 DPRRT
+863 T

-873 NQFLS
+873 NLLLS
-878 HFPRQRLDAES
+878 HYPRQRLDAES
-889 LRDSLLF
+889 LRDSLLL

-908 QPFPAMATW
+908 HPFPALATW

-973 LFLMNDPFVHDQ
+973 LFLMNDPFIHEQ
-985 STGLARRV
+985 SAGLARRL
-993 LASAADEPARIR
+993 LATAADEPARIR
-1005 VVYEIILT
+1005 VAYEIVLASQS
-1013 REPTATDLA
+1013 TADTLA
-1022 ADQAFLAEYGKLL
+1022 ADQMFLAEYRKLL
-1035 STSSVPADQR
+1035 ATSNIPADQR
-1045 EVAAWSALVRTLF
+1045 EVAAWGALVRTLL
-1058 TRNGF
+1058 TRNDF

>member
-1 MHWIKAAICFS
+1 MTLRTHTTYCSLAI
-12 LVAFVA
+12 FVA
-18 TFSVARAAEPT
+18 TSVACAAEPT

-59 GLRLDHREMMM
+59 GLRLDHREMML
-70 AGGDRGAAID
+70 AGGDRGAAVD
-80 LADAGS
+80 LADAGA
-86 SLLLKAVRHE
+86 SLLLKAVQHE

-110 IDDLTEWI
+110 IADLAEWI
-118 KRGAPWPAEARSAA
+118 RRGAPWPAEAKTATA
-132 VVRSGPITKEERL
+132 LRSGPITKEERL
-145 FWSLQPPKE
+145 FWSLQQSQE
-154 MPLPELKDA
+154 ASLPEVKDA
-163 SRVSTPIDRFI
+163 SRINTPIDHFI
-174 TAAWEKN
+174 AAAWEKS
-181 GVVPSKPADNR
+181 GLVPSTPADKR

-209 EELNAFLSDESPDAF
+209 EDVNAFLADDSPDAF
-224 ARVIDR
+224 AKTIDR

-298 SAPRERYA
+298 TAPREKYA

-336 IDNLGQS
+336 IDTLGQS

-349 GCARC
+349 GCTRC

-360 PVTMSDYYALYGIFE
+360 PVTTSDYYALYGIFE

-403 AAWRKYDDR
+403 AAWRKYDER
-412 FAALA
+412 FAVLA
-417 KQLETAKQGVPSVK
+417 KQLETAKQAVPSVK

-477 NIYRGGGVGAMLPG
+477 NTYRGGGVGAMLPG
-491 GEGEHGIAQAIP
+491 GDGEHSVAQAIP
-503 AYLAKDAKA
+503 AYLAKHAKS
-512 LSISFDFRMAPAQAG
+512 LSVSFDFRMTPAQAG

-537 NGVSTP
+537 NGASTP
-543 AAEVFISSEAAF
+543 AAEVFISSEAVF
-555 VRSGDEVQEVR
+555 VRSGDEVKEVR

-572 WYQAQLNLDLAAKT
+572 WYQAQLHLDIAAGT
-586 WQAVV
+586 WQASI
-591 ASPGDPFTSES
+591 AAPGDPFTSEP
-602 LKLAS
+602 LKLA
-607 GFRGEVNHLALD
+607 GGLRGEVNHLAFD
-619 ARGHQQGPRPML
+619 ARGHLPGARPML

-636 ATSRTPFPSVDSALP
+636 AASRVPFPSVDSPLP
-651 LLPTP
+651 ALPTP
-656 EGEVKVPQMLAELN
+656 EGEIKAQPADKNAVPEVLAEIN

-688 PVNTRIQKRGEPSK
+688 PGNTRIQKRGEPSK
-702 LGEEV
+702 LGDEV
-707 SRRWLDVLG
+707 PRRWLDILG
-716 GDVLAK
+716 GDALAK
-722 DKAGSGRLELAHWLT
+722 DNAGSGRLELANWLT
-737 RKENSLTSRVM
+737 RKENPLTARVM
-748 VNRLWQ
+748 VNRIWQ
-754 HHFAQGLVPTENDFG
+754 HHFAQGLVATENDFG
-769 TRGSRPSHPELLDYL
+769 TRGSRPTHPELLDFL
-784 ASRFQSDGW
+784 ATRFPADGW
-793 SMKKMHRR
+793 SIKKMHRR
-801 IMLSCVYQLNSADS
+801 MMLSSVYQLSSA
-815 LPLPLGEGRGEG
+815 E
-827 VGVGRGSPDP
+827 P
-837 ARSSTESLPVRGSLG
+837 A
-852 DLRSAVSAGSG
+852 
-863 DPRRT
+863 T

-873 NQFLS
+873 NLLLA
-878 HFPRQRLDAES
+878 HYPRQRLDAES
-889 LRDSLLF
+889 LRDSLLL

-924 FTAVYDSPRRSIYLM
+924 FTAVYESSRRSIYLM

-964 QDTTVPTQS
+964 QETTVPTQS
-973 LFLMNDPFVHDQ
+973 LFLLNDPFVHEQ
-985 STGLARRV
+985 AAGLARRV
-993 LASAADEPARIR
+993 HASAADEPARIR
-1005 VVYEIILT
+1005 VAYEIILT
-1013 REPTATDLA
+1013 REPTTDDLVA
-1022 ADQAFLAEYGKLL
+1022 EQMFLSEYRKILDG
-1035 STSSVPADQR
+1035 SNVPADQR
-1045 EVAAWSALVRTLF
+1045 DVAAWSALVRTLF
-1058 TRNGF
+1058 TRNEF